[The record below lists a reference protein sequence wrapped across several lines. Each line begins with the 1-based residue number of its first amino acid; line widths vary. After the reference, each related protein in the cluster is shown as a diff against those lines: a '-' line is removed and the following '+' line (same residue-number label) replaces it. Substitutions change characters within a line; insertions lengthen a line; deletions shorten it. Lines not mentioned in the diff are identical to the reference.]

1 VQLNNQELGFGLEVF
16 YFVQTFSGKL
26 QLFCDQL
33 TDFPEINEV
42 FGSLD
47 LKIYHYE
54 GGFSRSITPTTIHR
68 PAFFEDGANDTL
80 DLIRFKKRELNFYIK
95 RPDSI
100 CCQVFK

>member
-68 PAFFEDGANDTL
+68 PAFFEDMEPTTHL
-80 DLIRFKKRELNFYIK
+80 ILSDLKKEN
-95 RPDSI
+95 
-100 CCQVFK
+100 